1 MPRVLLLDTHS
12 LFFRAF
18 FALPPMT
25 TAAGQPTS
33 ALYGLSVMVL
43 KLLREE
49 RPAGVAFALDGP
61 EATFR
66 HLESP
71 TYKAHRP
78 PLPDPLRQQLAVLPR
93 LLEAM
98 GPPCF
103 AAPGFEADDV
113 LATLAR
119 ELAAEP
125 HAVRIVTGDRD
136 LFQVV
141 RAGVDVLFVGAR
153 GQKPTL
159 YDHQAVVS
167 RYGLSP
173 EQLPSRTALVG
184 DTADN
189 LPKVPGVGERTAEA
203 LVRRFGDAQTLLA
216 RIGEVTPTALRDA
229 LARAAPQILDTE
241 RLARLRSDV
250 PLAGAARFAPVGPA
264 AFSRMRE
271 LFVALEFKS
280 LLPRVDRLAAASE

>member
-1 MPRVLLLDTHS
+1 MAPVLLLDTYS

-33 ALYGLSVMVL
+33 ALYGLSVMLL

-49 RPAGVAFALDGP
+49 RPAGLAFAVDGP

-71 TYKAHRP
+71 TYKAHRA
-78 PLPDPLRQQLAVLPR
+78 PLAEPLRQQLAVLPR
-93 LLEAM
+93 LLDAV
-98 GPPCF
+98 GAPRF

-119 ELAAEP
+119 EIAAAGR
-125 HAVRIVTGDRD
+125 AVQIVTGDRD

-141 RAGVDVLFVGAR
+141 GDGVDVLFVGAR
-153 GQKPTL
+153 GAKPTL
-159 YDHQAVVS
+159 YDREAVER
-167 RYGLSP
+167 RYGLVP
-173 EQLPSRTALVG
+173 AQLPSRTALVG

-189 LPKVPGVGERTAEA
+189 LPKVAGVGERTAEK
-203 LVRRFGDAQTLLA
+203 LVRRFGDAPTLLA
-216 RIGEVTPTALRDA
+216 RLDDVAPTSLRDA
-229 LARAAPQILDTE
+229 LAQAAPQILQTE
-241 RLARLRSDV
+241 RLARLRADV
-250 PLAGAARFAPVGPA
+250 PLPAVARFAPVGVDA
-264 AFSRMRE
+264 LSRMRE

-280 LLPRVDRLAAASE
+280 LLARVDRLAAAAT

>member
-1 MPRVLLLDTHS
+1 MARVLLLDTHS

-25 TAAGQPTS
+25 TAAGRPTS
-33 ALYGLSVMVL
+33 ALYGFSVMVL

-49 RPAGVAFALDGP
+49 RPAGVALALDGP
-61 EATFR
+61 AATFR

-78 PLPDPLRQQLAVLPR
+78 PLADSLRQQLAVLPE
-93 LLEAM
+93 LLDAL
-98 GPPCF
+98 GAPCF
-103 AAPGFEADDV
+103 TAPGFEADDV

-119 ELAAEP
+119 ELATDQHP
-125 HAVRIVTGDRD
+125 VRIVTGDRD

-141 RAGVDVLFVGAR
+141 RDGVDVLFVGAR
-153 GQKPTL
+153 GQKATL
-159 YDHQAVVS
+159 YDHQAVAR

-216 RIGEVTPTALRDA
+216 RLDDVTPTALRES
-229 LARAAPQILDTE
+229 LAHASTQILHTE
-241 RLARLRSDV
+241 RLARLRNDV
-250 PLAGAARFAPVGPA
+250 PLPETARFGAVGVA
-264 AFSRMRE
+264 ALSRMRD
-271 LFVALEFKS
+271 LFITLEFKS
-280 LLPRVDRLAAASE
+280 LLARVDRLATAVT